1 MPSKKTEEIKFCNNG
16 RIFHGI
22 LQNFVVFT
30 FWLFWRRE
38 WWPMINNILT
48 IDGQILMI
56 LSLTFLSSTHLNG
69 RLFYSYLSV
78 CHFVHCCMSLIA
90 ISFFCD
96 GEGRG
101 VAFLLFIYWLI
112 DSLIYLSKMFMHIKN
127 SSQLRQNSMYH
138 CKKFPVTKMTK
149 NTPK

>member
-48 IDGQILMI
+48 LDGQILMI

-78 CHFVHCCMSLIA
+78 CHFVPCCMSLIA

-96 GEGRG
+96 GEGG
-101 VAFLLFIYWLI
+101 GSHFYYLFIYWFT
-112 DSLIYLSKMFMHIKN
+112 YLFIKN
-127 SSQLRQNSMYH
+127 VYAY
-138 CKKFPVTKMTK
+138 KKQFTTAAKLNVSL
-149 NTPK
+149 